1 MKKLIRIDIQ
11 NEEDIIEKYNSN
23 IVNHNLIEYILKSS
37 MYIRSDEEIEII
49 IYNKCNTKIDIK
61 ENIINGLKLEYTNT
75 TKEYRRNNIL
85 QILLL
90 FLGIILLFLSTLV
103 NENFIWKEILLIGGW
118 VPIWEMV
125 NIELF
130 KESKERRNKTI
141 IKKLLNSE
149 FKIES

>member
-1 MKKLIRIDIQ
+1 MKKLLKIDIQ

-61 ENIINGLKLEYTNT
+61 ENIINELKLEYINT

-90 FLGIILLFLSTLV
+90 
-103 NENFIWKEILLIGGW
+103 
-118 VPIWEMV
+118 
-125 NIELF
+125 
-130 KESKERRNKTI
+130 
-141 IKKLLNSE
+141 
-149 FKIES
+149 

>member
-61 ENIINGLKLEYTNT
+61 ENIINGLKLEYINT

-90 FLGIILLFLSTLV
+90 
-103 NENFIWKEILLIGGW
+103 
-118 VPIWEMV
+118 
-125 NIELF
+125 
-130 KESKERRNKTI
+130 
-141 IKKLLNSE
+141 
-149 FKIES
+149 